1 MRMQQIPVIRQ
12 KSPRSVYRPPQ
23 NLVICRH
30 LIVHRYRA
38 GKPHR
43 SRLLHHA
50 PLRVDV
56 GPLLIVAEGVPFL
69 PVSLVRV
76 CGAARP
82 LAEGLLLSFGGDR
95 GPAGRDAEIRGCGE
109 VKTCHARRFVGFVQR
124 FVSSFGLS
132 VDWE

>member
-56 GPLLIVAEGVPFL
+56 GPLLIVAEGVPFP
-69 PVSLVRV
+69 PVSLVRGV
-76 CGAARP
+76 WGGEAA
-82 LAEGLLLSFGGDR
+82 
-95 GPAGRDAEIRGCGE
+95 C
-109 VKTCHARRFVGFVQR
+109 RRFIVEFWRGQG
-124 FVSSFGLS
+124 SCGP
-132 VDWE
+132 